1 MKIASTMNFTQ
12 AFSPL
17 LVASLLVASL
27 LIALTLITCGS
38 IPTTEAA
45 AVFPPLPLPTPQS
58 PGQSASQTQ
67 EPSKKNQEPEP
78 NWTSKPKSLFDGK
91 SLDDWET
98 IEFGGQGDCEIKE
111 GRIELQAGDPFT
123 GISSTRDD
131 LPKTNYEISLEARK
145 TDGIDFF
152 CGLTFPVADSHCTLI
167 VGGWGGSTVGLSCI
181 DDQDA
186 SRNDT
191 CSYLKFEKD
200 QWYKIKVRVQPES
213 IQVWIDDEEV
223 VDKNIKG
230 KKISLRGDTT
240 LCKPM
245 GLCSFMTVAEF
256 KNIQLRKFSSIPKK

>member
-12 AFSPL
+12 AFSP
-17 LVASLLVASL
+17 L

-45 AVFPPLPLPTPQS
+45 AVSPPLPLPTPQS

-167 VGGWGGSTVGLSCI
+167 VGGWGVRRSDYPALT
-181 DDQDA
+181 
-186 SRNDT
+186 
-191 CSYLKFEKD
+191 
-200 QWYKIKVRVQPES
+200 IKM
-213 IQVWIDDEEV
+213 
-223 VDKNIKG
+223 
-230 KKISLRGDTT
+230 LLATT
-240 LCKPM
+240 PAH
-245 GLCSFMTVAEF
+245 T
-256 KNIQLRKFSSIPKK
+256 